1 MKKKLRFLWLYK
13 KLTLRMKL
21 TILTL
26 GFCVLQ
32 VSASVSINGQSFN
45 LSVKD
50 QTVKGVFKIIED
62 QTSYRFFFNDVYSD
76 LNKMVTLD
84 VNNKT
89 IQQVIDELLSDS
101 RISYRIF
108 DNNLIVIAPAV
119 ELQQKVVKGVVTDVN
134 TGDPLPGVNIIIEG
148 TTTGVVTDMNGLYS
162 IEVPG
167 PEAVLVFSFVG
178 YLSEN
183 IRVNGQA
190 VINISMAP
198 EIKSLDEVVVIGYGT
213 QRRKDDTGSIS
224 SMNSERIREN
234 ASSILT
240 QASQGR
246 VAGVEMEQTSSRPG
260 ANMQIRIRGTRSLT
274 ASNDPL
280 VVLDGIPFAGSIND
294 INPNDIKSVDI
305 LKDASAM
312 AIYGSRGANGVI
324 MVTTFKGESI
334 ASTKPMVS
342 YNGYYGTKSLMNKYP
357 MMNTEEF
364 VPWRREAIKNGA
376 SWTYGADEDS
386 TINTDWQGL
395 MFEKGN
401 VNSHDIS
408 ISGTTGGGGYSFGA
422 GYYNETA
429 VLPGQEYKRYSLRG
443 SFDQE
448 IGKRIKLGISTINSF
463 GITEGE
469 NSNPLGTI
477 LSLTP
482 TTNPYNEDGSI
493 KATPMYI
500 NNMDTYYNPLMINS
514 LGDKWSDKRKTTSSY
529 NTIYSELKLFEGLKY
544 HINVGLNY
552 RQSNYGNFF
561 GAETPFNANAISNAT
576 IENSLTRSWVVENLL
591 YYDKTFAKKH
601 RVGLVAMYSAEQTES
616 DVSNI
621 KAESVTADYLQ
632 YYNFGLLSDDG
643 IITIDPTK
651 QIYYKRGLTS
661 AMFRA
666 TYAFNDKYLLT
677 ATIRSDGL
685 SVLAEGHK
693 WHTYPAV
700 SLGWNATNEE
710 FMKSIT
716 WLSYLKPRV
725 GYGQTSNQAINPYQT
740 LGSLATNYYN
750 FGSRNVSG

>member
-1 MKKKLRFLWLYK
+1 
-13 KLTLRMKL
+13 
-21 TILTL
+21 
-26 GFCVLQ
+26 
-32 VSASVSINGQSFN
+32 
-45 LSVKD
+45 
-50 QTVKGVFKIIED
+50 
-62 QTSYRFFFNDVYSD
+62 
-76 LNKMVTLD
+76 
-84 VNNKT
+84 
-89 IQQVIDELLSDS
+89 
-101 RISYRIF
+101 
-108 DNNLIVIAPAV
+108 
-119 ELQQKVVKGVVTDVN
+119 
-134 TGDPLPGVNIIIEG
+134 
-148 TTTGVVTDMNGLYS
+148 
-162 IEVPG
+162 
-167 PEAVLVFSFVG
+167 
-178 YLSEN
+178 
-183 IRVNGQA
+183 
-190 VINISMAP
+190 
-198 EIKSLDEVVVIGYGT
+198 
-213 QRRKDDTGSIS
+213 
-224 SMNSERIREN
+224 
-234 ASSILT
+234 
-240 QASQGR
+240 
-246 VAGVEMEQTSSRPG
+246 
-260 ANMQIRIRGTRSLT
+260 
-274 ASNDPL
+274 
-280 VVLDGIPFAGSIND
+280 
-294 INPNDIKSVDI
+294 
-305 LKDASAM
+305 
-312 AIYGSRGANGVI
+312 
-324 MVTTFKGESI
+324 
-334 ASTKPMVS
+334 
-342 YNGYYGTKSLMNKYP
+342 
-357 MMNTEEF
+357 
-364 VPWRREAIKNGA
+364 
-376 SWTYGADEDS
+376 
-386 TINTDWQGL
+386 
-395 MFEKGN
+395 
-401 VNSHDIS
+401 
-408 ISGTTGGGGYSFGA
+408 
-422 GYYNETA
+422 
-429 VLPGQEYKRYSLRG
+429 
-443 SFDQE
+443 
-448 IGKRIKLGISTINSF
+448 
-463 GITEGE
+463 
-469 NSNPLGTI
+469 
-477 LSLTP
+477 
-482 TTNPYNEDGSI
+482 
-493 KATPMYI
+493 MYI

-740 LGSLATNYYN
+740 IGSLATNYYN